1 VPGVGIVTSAQPPTA
16 VVNIQGGM
24 AVQPVVLVDQNGNY
38 VTPGGSQTT
47 AGSLATTTVP
57 VNVAA
62 ATAPTS
68 GQVLTASSGTTAT
81 WKTPLPLT
89 TAGDMLIE
97 NATPAPARLAVGSAG
112 QVLGVSGGLPAWG
125 MGLTL
130 LATTGASGTALV
142 NGTPTILTWT
152 PPNDGALHRVVAAG
166 GLVVTSTETGGQ
178 INLNFTDPAGNVR
191 AKTLVAAAQ
200 GAGYQSFAFAF
211 VTVEANTTVT
221 ITQTAL
227 TGGAAVLY
235 AELWGS

>member
-1 VPGVGIVTSAQPPTA
+1 M
-16 VVNIQGGM
+16 VN
-24 AVQPVVLVDQNGNY
+24 Y
-38 VTPGGSQTT
+38 
-47 AGSLATTTVP
+47 ATYIP
-57 VNVAA
+57 A
-62 ATAPTS
+62 S
-68 GQVLTASSGTTAT
+68 VLTT
-81 WKTPLPLT
+81 K
-89 TAGDMLIE
+89 GDLLIA
-97 NATPAPARLAVGSAG
+97 NATPAAARLAVGAAG

-125 MGLTL
+125 AGLTL
-130 LATTGASGTALV
+130 LATTGAAGTALV

-152 PPNDGALHRVVAAG
+152 APNDGALHRVVGAG

-191 AKTLVAAAQ
+191 AKTLLAAAQ
-200 GAGYQSFAFAF
+200 GAGYQSFGFAF